1 MALGKVIPRDPDS
14 LEDRPAGMGLSG
26 SDGIEGHEI
35 EALDGLRA
43 DGAERDVFKISWAE

>member
-1 MALGKVIPRDPDS
+1 MAPGKVIRRDPDS
-14 LEDRPAGMGLSG
+14 LEDRLTGMGLGG

-43 DGAERDVFKISWAE
+43 DGAEQDVFNILWAE

>member
-1 MALGKVIPRDPDS
+1 MALGIVIPREPGS
-14 LEDRPAGMGLSG
+14 FEDGLAGMGLGG

-43 DGAERDVFKISWAE
+43 DGAGRGVLKVS

>member
-1 MALGKVIPRDPDS
+1 MALGKVTPRDPDS
-14 LEDRPAGMGLSG
+14 LEDRLAAMGLGG

-43 DGAERDVFKISWAE
+43 DDAEQDVFKILWAE

>member
-1 MALGKVIPRDPDS
+1 MALGKVIPRDTNS
-14 LEDRPAGMGLSG
+14 LEDRLAGMGLGG

-43 DGAERDVFKISWAE
+43 DGAE